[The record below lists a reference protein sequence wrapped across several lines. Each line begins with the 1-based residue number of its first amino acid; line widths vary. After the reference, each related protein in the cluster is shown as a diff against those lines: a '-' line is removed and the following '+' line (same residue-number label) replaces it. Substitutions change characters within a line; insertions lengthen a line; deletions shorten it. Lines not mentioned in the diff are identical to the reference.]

1 MNAYTTVGADKASAG
16 SSAGAQVANGA
27 GQGVE
32 AFFGYE
38 ELFYSRTDK
47 RGVIQAGN
55 DIFQRVAGFEW
66 SELLGAPHRIVRHPD
81 MPRGVFRILWDAIQK
96 GHSIGA
102 YVKNRTHAG
111 DFYWVFAI
119 ILPIEDG
126 YLSVRLKPSSE
137 VFDRIK
143 AFYAD
148 LVQRER
154 REGLDPE
161 ASAHVLRDFAA
172 GQGFSSYTSLMAYAL
187 GQEIIA
193 LSRQRKTEQ
202 DRRTRILTDMNAALE
217 KATQQQTGLLRSFEA
232 LQSIPNNMRIV
243 ASRLEPSGGP
253 VSAISENY
261 KASSVVIA
269 ERLRAF
275 VVGRDNTCDLMSRE
289 VARAL
294 FLLGSSRVISEMNA
308 AMSQARP
315 VAGIDWAKEREL
327 LAGLEESCGRR
338 AREAMAS
345 AGEMAARLNR
355 TSAEIRRQMLGL
367 DTIRVLGRVEC
378 GRMRDANG
386 GLSATIDQLD
396 TFHADIKNR
405 LELIMRLSEVIESS
419 ISAFLRVD
427 FGEAR
432 A

>member
-1 MNAYTTVGADKASAG
+1 MTAHAMVPSERGRPATDLSAAGEGSTGGEAY
-16 SSAGAQVANGA
+16 
-27 GQGVE
+27 
-32 AFFGYE
+32 FGFDQM
-38 ELFYSRTDK
+38 FYSRTDK

-55 DIFQRVAGFEW
+55 DIFQRVAGFDW
-66 SELLGAPHRIVRHPD
+66 SDLLGAPHKIVRHPD
-81 MPRGVFRILWDAIQK
+81 TPRAVFRIIWDAIQK
-96 GHSIGA
+96 GHSLGA
-102 YVKNRTHAG
+102 YVKNRTKNG
-111 DFYWVFAI
+111 DYYWVFAV
-119 ILPIEDG
+119 ILPTPDG

-137 VFDRIK
+137 IFERVKVFYGELSR
-143 AFYAD
+143 
-148 LVQRER
+148 RER

-161 ASAHVLRDFAA
+161 VSADMLRAFAA
-172 GQGFSSYTSLMAYAL
+172 AEGFSSYTRLMAYAL
-187 GQEIIA
+187 GQELIA
-193 LSRQRKTEQ
+193 LNRLRNAEQ
-202 DRRTRILTDMNAALE
+202 DRRTRILTDMNTALE

-294 FLLGSSRVISEMNA
+294 FLLGASRVIAEMSGV
-308 AMSQARP
+308 MGQATP
-315 VAGIDWAKEREL
+315 VTGIDWDRERTLLTEL
-327 LAGLEESCGRR
+327 EGTCSVQ
-338 AREAMAS
+338 ARVAMAS
-345 AGEMAARLNR
+345 AAEMAARLNR

-386 GLSATIDQLD
+386 GLAATIDQLD

-427 FGEAR
+427 FGAVTD
-432 A
+432 